1 MAVFWCF
8 VHVSNTINTL
18 QNHWSHP
25 WCCWHSTLADRV
37 LRCGLGPPFLIHL
50 DLSLYHLDWFVY
62 QSIYLFMYPSIYL
75 SIHPSIYLT
84 IYLSIQ
90 NLVQDLDIFWI
101 FKNCINSAGFDRTLW
116 TLRGLFKVHGHLGT
130 TSYFSEPFRDGSFFP
145 KLFVFV

>member
-1 MAVFWCF
+1 MLCPCF
-8 VHVSNTINTL
+8 KYYKYSAESLKPPMVLLTFDIGGPCFAMWLGSTIFNPSRSVPYTI
-18 QNHWSHP
+18 SI
-25 WCCWHSTLADRV
+25 D
-37 LRCGLGPPFLIHL
+37 
-50 DLSLYHLDWFVY
+50 FVY

-130 TSYFSEPFRDGSFFP
+130 TSYFSEPFRDGSFFL